1 MENENRPPE
10 KKELPDLSLDGP
22 KGVGG
27 WLAFLIIIL
36 TILSPVANIA
46 MLAKDFHEIEMENP
60 IMLHISAYVQYNK
73 WFCWGSC
80 HRRVRHQYRCRMS
93 ALEKTRVEIGPVY
106 DQCVMADRPFFHCFG
121 RIVFLHEFRD
131 RHDRRVHKRYVG
143 TLHEIHILGRC
154 LDRLSSQIETR
165 Q

>member
-60 IMLHISAYVQYNK
+60 IMLHISAYADAESIGNLQSTTGFLCLYHRDVRTSE
-73 WFCWGSC
+73 FC
-80 HRRVRHQYRCRMS
+80 
-93 ALEKTRVEIGPVY
+93 GP
-106 DQCVMADRPFFHCFG
+106 
-121 RIVFLHEFRD
+121 FLSYG
-131 RHDRRVHKRYVG
+131 K
-143 TLHEIHILGRC
+143 
-154 LDRLSSQIETR
+154 
-165 Q
+165 